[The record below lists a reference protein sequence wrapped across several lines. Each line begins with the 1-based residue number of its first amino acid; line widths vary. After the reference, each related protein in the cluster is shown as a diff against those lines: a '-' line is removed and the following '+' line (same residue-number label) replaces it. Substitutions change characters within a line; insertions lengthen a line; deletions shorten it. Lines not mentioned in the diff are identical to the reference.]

1 MINKECFTTEWIAQ
15 KSIEL
20 KYNDRNLIEKVIRAF
35 SLLEMLA
42 ASGCPFYFKGGTS
55 LMLIL
60 GDGSHRLSI
69 DVDIMCPPGTNIE
82 EYLKDY
88 AQSGFLEYQL
98 VERRQA
104 DKDVP
109 KSHSKFFYQVA
120 FKGQSDA
127 TSFILLD
134 VLYEDCHYHKTNV
147 IDIVSP
153 FIKVNGEPQKVTVP
167 SVEDILGDKL
177 TAFAPDTTGIPY
189 YKNDKLTT
197 LEVIKQLYDVGRL
210 FDRMQ
215 DLDITSRSFKAIA
228 DVELGYR
235 RSTYSRSQ
243 GENLE
248 HDLSLIYQD
257 IRQTALNISTRG
269 YVDKNK
275 FALLQKGIVNIKPFM
290 YMGAY
295 RIEEAIIDAA
305 KAAYLATLI
314 EKGQETVERFPA
326 TPLSEDL
333 QIEPVLTN
341 KLNKLRIGMP
351 EAYYYWAKTS
361 QLLTM

>member
-1 MINKECFTTEWIAQ
+1 
-15 KSIEL
+15 
-20 KYNDRNLIEKVIRAF
+20 
-35 SLLEMLA
+35 
-42 ASGCPFYFKGGTS
+42 
-55 LMLIL
+55 MLIL
-60 GDGSHRLSI
+60 GDGLHRLSI

-82 EYLKDY
+82 YYLNDY

-104 DKDVP
+104 GKDVP
-109 KSHSKFFYQVA
+109 KSHSKFFYRVA
-120 FKGQSDA
+120 FKGQSNA

-134 VLYEDCHYHKTNV
+134 VLYEDCHYHKTNT

-153 FIKVNGEPQKVTVP
+153 FVKVDGEPQKVKIP

-177 TAFAPDTTGIPY
+177 TAFAPKTTGVPY
-189 YKNDKLTT
+189 YKKDRLTT

-215 DLDITSRSFKAIA
+215 DIDITSRSFKEIA

-235 RSTYSRSQ
+235 
-243 GENLE
+243 NLG
-248 HDLSLIYQD
+248 HDLSQIYDD

-269 YVDKNK
+269 FVDKDK
-275 FALLQKGIVNIKPFM
+275 FALLQKGIISIKPFM
-290 YMGAY
+290 YKSSY
-295 RIEEAIIDAA
+295 RIEEAIIDAS

-314 EKGQETVERFPA
+314 EKGQKTVERFSF
-326 TPLSEDL
+326 TPLTEEL
-333 QIEPVLTN
+333 QIDPVLTN
-341 KLNKLRIGMP
+341 KLNKLRIGLP

-361 QLLTM
+361 QLLSM

>member
-1 MINKECFTTEWIAQ
+1 MIAPLSFSADWIIQISKKYKADRILVE
-15 KSIEL
+15 KSI
-20 KYNDRNLIEKVIRAF
+20 RAL
-35 SLLEMLA
+35 SLLEGLA
-42 ASGCPFYFKGGTS
+42 ESPLTFVFKGGTA
-55 LMLIL
+55 LMLIFQEPR
-60 GDGSHRLSI
+60 RLSI
-69 DVDIMCPPGTNIE
+69 DIDIMCPPGTNIE
-82 EYLKDY
+82 DYLKDY

-104 DKDVP
+104 GKDVP

-120 FKGQSDA
+120 FKGQSDV

-134 VLYEDCHYHKTNV
+134 VLYEDCHYHKTNT

-153 FIKVNGEPQKVTVP
+153 FIKLDGEPLKVVVP

-177 TAFAPDTTGIPY
+177 TAFAPETTGIPY

-197 LEVIKQLYDVGRL
+197 LEIIKQLYDVGRL

-215 DLDITSRSFKAIA
+215 DIGTVSQSFKAIA

-235 RSTYSRSQ
+235 
-243 GENLE
+243 NLG
-248 HDLSLIYQD
+248 HDLSQIYDD

-269 YVDKNK
+269 FVDKDK
-275 FALLQKGIVNIKPFM
+275 FALLQKGIINIKPFM
-290 YMGAY
+290 YKGAY

-314 EKGQETVERFPA
+314 ETGGENIERFTDA
-326 TPLSEDL
+326 QLSGDL
-333 QIEPVLTN
+333 LIKHVLTS
-341 KLNKLRIGMP
+341 KLNKLRIGLP
-351 EAYYYWAKTS
+351 EAYFYWAKTS
-361 QLLTM
+361 QLMK

>member
-15 KSIEL
+15 KSTEL
-20 KYNDRNLIEKVIRAF
+20 QYNDKNLIEKVIRAF
-35 SLLEMLA
+35 SLLEMLS
-42 ASGCPFYFKGGTS
+42 ASGCPFHFKGGTS

-60 GDGSHRLSI
+60 GGGSHRLSI
-69 DVDIMCPPGTNIE
+69 DIDIMCPPGTNIE
-82 EYLKDY
+82 DYLKDY

-104 DKDVP
+104 GKDVP

-120 FKGQSDA
+120 FKGQSDV

-134 VLYEDCHYHKTNV
+134 VLYEDCHYHKTNT

-153 FIKVNGEPQKVTVP
+153 FIKLDGEPLKVVVP
-167 SVEDILGDKL
+167 SVEDTLGDKL
-177 TAFAPDTTGIPY
+177 TAFAPETTGIPY

-197 LEVIKQLYDVGRL
+197 LEIIKQLYDVGRL

-215 DLDITSRSFKAIA
+215 DIGTVSQSFKAIA

-235 RSTYSRSQ
+235 
-243 GENLE
+243 NLG
-248 HDLSLIYQD
+248 HDLSQIYDD

-269 YVDKNK
+269 FVDKDK
-275 FALLQKGIVNIKPFM
+275 FALLQKGIINIKPFM
-290 YMGAY
+290 YKGAY

-314 EKGQETVERFPA
+314 ETGGENIERFTDA
-326 TPLSEDL
+326 QLSGDL
-333 QIEPVLTN
+333 LIKHVLTS
-341 KLNKLRIGMP
+341 KLNKLRIGLP
-351 EAYYYWAKTS
+351 EAYFYWAKTS
-361 QLLTM
+361 QLMK

>member
-15 KSIEL
+15 KSIDL
-20 KYNDRNLIEKVIRAF
+20 KYNDKNLIEKVIRAF

-69 DVDIMCPPGTNIE
+69 DIDIMCPPGTNIE
-82 EYLKDY
+82 DYLKNY
-88 AQSGFLEYQL
+88 ALSGFLEYQL

-104 DKDVP
+104 GKDVP

-134 VLYEDCHYHKTNV
+134 VLYEDCHYHKTNI

-153 FIKVNGEPQKVTVP
+153 FIKVDGEPQKVTVP

-189 YKNDKLTT
+189 YKKDKLTT

-235 RSTYSRSQ
+235 
-243 GENLE
+243 NLG
-248 HDLSLIYQD
+248 HDLSQIYQD

-269 YVDKNK
+269 FVDKDK
-275 FALLQKGIVNIKPFM
+275 FALLQKGIINIKPFM

-305 KAAYLATLI
+305 KTAYLATLI

-341 KLNKLRIGMP
+341 KLNKLRIGLP
-351 EAYYYWAKTS
+351 EAYFYWAKTS
-361 QLLTM
+361 QLLTL